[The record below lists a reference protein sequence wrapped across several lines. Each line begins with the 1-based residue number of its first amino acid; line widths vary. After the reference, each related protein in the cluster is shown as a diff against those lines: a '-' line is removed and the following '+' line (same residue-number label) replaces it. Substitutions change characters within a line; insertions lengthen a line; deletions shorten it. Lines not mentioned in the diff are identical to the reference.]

1 MFKAYVVSQLVE
13 IIVPKEPKQT
23 EATSTKVKGRRFFLP
38 EDISSD
44 NTYHSDIRYVTSFK
58 YLYGITNQTFY
69 LGCLYCRLFHLQTYY
84 PRLEVPYKFY
94 WVQMLGVL
102 Q

>member
-1 MFKAYVVSQLVE
+1 MGEIKRFKAYVVSQLVE

-23 EATSTKVKGRRFFLP
+23 EATSTQVKGKRVFLP

-58 YLYGITNQTFY
+58 YLYGITN
-69 LGCLYCRLFHLQTYY
+69 
-84 PRLEVPYKFY
+84 
-94 WVQMLGVL
+94 
-102 Q
+102 